1 MYWLT
6 AYCISIYNLQAGFI
20 KNVVPNPTSHGPDS
34 LKQLQLT
41 PF

>member
-6 AYCISIYNLQAGFI
+6 AYCISIYNLQVRFNE
-20 KNVVPNPTSHGPDS
+20 NVVPNPIAHGPDS